1 MTLINGS
8 RREFLKTMA
17 AAGAGL
23 LPGCGLLA
31 QSARQAGRN
40 NSGRIDV
47 HHHFQ
52 TPELTGGPARGW
64 TPARSLEQMDKYG
77 IATALLSHPGDGGL
91 FDANEKARALARK
104 VNEIGAKIV
113 SDNPKRFGLL
123 AVMPFRDVEGSIR
136 EIEYALE
143 TLKADGFGI
152 TSNNGD
158 VWPGDPSLLPIFQEL
173 HRRKAVVFIHPF
185 VNKCC
190 RNLVKGVNDAV
201 IEYDFDTTRAIT
213 SLLFNGTLSQCPD
226 IRFIVNHS
234 GAAVPVLAGRI
245 KDRVPGASTTL
256 FSSTPSNHDGKN
268 EKIPNGVFYE
278 LRKLYYE
285 CAHAAYPM
293 PIAAVMKLVPTSQLL
308 FGTDYPAEPMESTL
322 DNLPGNGLSAR
333 SCRRWTEAMPNVCSL
348 ASKALH
354 EWRNIPLLAEEGNT
368 LGLKHPPPFCAFL

>member
-1 MTLINGS
+1 M
-8 RREFLKTMA
+8 
-17 AAGAGL
+17 
-23 LPGCGLLA
+23 
-31 QSARQAGRN
+31 
-40 NSGRIDV
+40 
-47 HHHFQ
+47 
-52 TPELTGGPARGW
+52 
-64 TPARSLEQMDKYG
+64 
-77 IATALLSHPGDGGL
+77 
-91 FDANEKARALARK
+91 
-104 VNEIGAKIV
+104 
-113 SDNPKRFGLL
+113 L
-123 AVMPFRDVEGSIR
+123 AVLPFRDVEGSIR
-136 EIEYALE
+136 EIDYALG

-152 TSNNGD
+152 TSNNGE

-226 IRFIVNHS
+226 VRFIVNHS

-245 KDRVPGASTTL
+245 KDRVPGAATTL
-256 FSSTPSNHDGKN
+256 FSGNAPSNHDGKN

-293 PIAAVMKLVPTSQLL
+293 PIAAVTKLVPTSQLL

-322 DNLPGNGLSAR
+322 DNLPGNGLSR
-333 SCRRWTEAMPNVCSL
+333 EVMQ
-348 ASKALH
+348 ALD
-354 EWRNIPLLAEEGNT
+354 RGNAERLFPRFRGVSW
-368 LGLKHPPPFCAFL
+368 

>member
-8 RREFLKTMA
+8 RREFLKTIA

-23 LPGCGLLA
+23 LPGGGLLA

-47 HHHFQ
+47 HHF
-52 TPELTGGPARGW
+52 P
-64 TPARSLEQMDKYG
+64 D
-77 IATALLSHPGDGGL
+77 
-91 FDANEKARALARK
+91 
-104 VNEIGAKIV
+104 
-113 SDNPKRFGLL
+113 
-123 AVMPFRDVEGSIR
+123 
-136 EIEYALE
+136 
-143 TLKADGFGI
+143 
-152 TSNNGD
+152 
-158 VWPGDPSLLPIFQEL
+158 
-173 HRRKAVVFIHPF
+173 
-185 VNKCC
+185 
-190 RNLVKGVNDAV
+190 
-201 IEYDFDTTRAIT
+201 T

-256 FSSTPSNHDGKN
+256 FSSEPSNHDGKN

-322 DNLPGNGLSAR
+322 DNLPGNGLSR
-333 SCRRWTEAMPNVCSL
+333 EVL
-348 ASKALH
+348 QALD
-354 EWRNIPLLAEEGNT
+354 RGNAERLFPRLRGVS
-368 LGLKHPPPFCAFL
+368 